1 MTGFDRI
8 YEVFNPVKSCHPVQN
23 KNQSELGVT
32 MKKIISFAIAFVL
45 SIGLMGLQPA
55 SAAMLVAET
64 GGGSGTLTAQGKGL
78 AWVRGNGTFTVSG
91 SGVLR
96 FRDWGGDAQVTTNG
110 TQRNVFKGRWN
121 RYGGFKGTATITGTD
136 VMIELVGVKVTLD
149 ATGTGKY
156 VLRGQG
162 TYTKTISG
170 TTSSG
175 NWVGATENLQPL
187 P

>member
-1 MTGFDRI
+1 M
-8 YEVFNPVKSCHPVQN
+8 Q
-23 KNQSELGVT
+23 
-32 MKKIISFAIAFVL
+32 KKIFSFVSMVIAFVL
-45 SIGLMGLQPA
+45 LFGLMGLQPA
-55 SAAMLVAET
+55 SASSEVAQS
-64 GGGSGTLTAQGKGL
+64 GGGSGALIAQGKGV

-96 FRDWGGDAQVTTNG
+96 FRDWGGDAQITIDG

-121 RYGGFKGTATITGTD
+121 RYSGFRGTATITGTN
-136 VMIELVGVKVTLD
+136 VMIELAGVNVNLS

-170 TTSSG
+170 TTSTG
-175 NWVGATENLQPL
+175 EWTTVTQTL
-187 P
+187 